1 MLNMKKPVTC
11 EKCGGIKAGTERWY
25 TPAAMICCGHPVAVG
40 ELEEIF
46 AGELSVN
53 DRLLILDTDKKQS
66 KQVKIGELIKF
77 MGR

>member
-25 TPAAMICCGHPVAVG
+25 TPAAMICGGHPMG
-40 ELEEIF
+40 MDELVEIF
-46 AGELSVN
+46 SDELSVN

-66 KQVKIGELIKF
+66 KQVKLGELIKF
-77 MGR
+77 IRK